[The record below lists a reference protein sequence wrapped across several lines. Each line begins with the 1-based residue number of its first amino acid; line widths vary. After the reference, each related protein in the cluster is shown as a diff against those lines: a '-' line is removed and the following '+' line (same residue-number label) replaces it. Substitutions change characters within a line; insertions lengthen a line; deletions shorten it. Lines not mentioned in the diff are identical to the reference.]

1 MLSGRSSR
9 LRKNRRKGTG
19 KPFPKDISQALRK
32 SEEKFSTAFR
42 ESPMALAVT
51 SAVDDRYIEIN
62 ETFEQIT
69 GWTRLEVIG
78 RTPYDIRLW
87 VNPEERI
94 AFVRRLLSGKPIRNL
109 EVRFRTKRGEIRTGL
124 GSAELIELD
133 GEPCALS
140 VIADITELKRTE
152 DKLRQSEM
160 RLVAEANALWQLSR
174 LSSVLWR
181 SKSLNEG
188 LKEMLSALIDL
199 MGAIKGNVALLSPER
214 GVLTVAVHSG
224 FEKEY
229 IDSFEEMC
237 RGNHSA
243 CSRAFRRRSRVI
255 IEDVETDEAYAPLRP
270 LARTA
275 GYRAVVST
283 PLIVGNDEPLGVIS
297 THFRAPHRPSEEV
310 QQRLDLYVQQAVAFI
325 QRHKAESAMRESEE
339 RFRRV
344 ANKAPVMIWMS
355 GTDKLCFYFNQPWL
369 EFTGRTLEE
378 EFGNGWAKGVHPED
392 FGRCLQI
399 YNDSFEK
406 REAFRM
412 EYRLRRHDG
421 EYRWV
426 IDSGVPRFDPDGSFA
441 GYIGSAIDVTERKQA
456 EMLISSVSQ
465 RLIEAQEQERRRIAR
480 ELHDDINQRIGL
492 LAVTVDRLEQQLP
505 LTAGE
510 VKLELGEV
518 SRQLADL
525 GKDVQAISHQ
535 LYSSKL
541 EYLGLTHSAASFC
554 REISEHQKVKIDF
567 FTEGVP
573 KHLRQDTSL
582 SLFRVLQESLQNAV
596 KHSGSHDFQVRLTRE
611 DDRIHLRVHDSGH
624 GFDPRESHKSGGIGL
639 ASMAE
644 RMKLVGGM
652 FSIES
657 TPGDGTTVHA
667 CAPMVLQAKSAGA
680 T

>member
-1 MLSGRSSR
+1 MRSGRSSR
-9 LRKNRRKGTG
+9 LPKSRRKGTS
-19 KPFPKDISQALRK
+19 KRFPKDISQALRK

-51 SAVDDRYIEIN
+51 SAVDDRYIEVN
-62 ETFEQIT
+62 ETFERIT
-69 GWTRLEVIG
+69 GWTRFEVVG
-78 RTPYDIRLW
+78 QTPYDIRLW
-87 VNPEERI
+87 VNAEERI
-94 AFVRRLLSGKPIRNL
+94 AFVRRLLSGEPIRNL
-109 EVRFRTKRGEIRTGL
+109 QVHFRTKTGGIRTAL
-124 GSAELIELD
+124 ASAELIELD

-152 DKLRQSEM
+152 DKLRQSEVQ
-160 RLVAEANALWQLSR
+160 LVAEANALWRLSR
-174 LSSVLWR
+174 LSSQLWR
-181 SKSLNEG
+181 SKGLNEG

-199 MGAIKGNVALLSPER
+199 MGATKGTVALLNQES
-214 GVLTVAVHSG
+214 GMLTVAVHSG

-229 IDSFEEMC
+229 IGSLEEMC

-255 IEDVETDEAYAPLRP
+255 IEDVEKDEAYTPLRP

-275 GYRAVVST
+275 GYRAVISM
-283 PLIVGNDEPLGVIS
+283 PLILGNDEPLGVIS
-297 THFRAPHRPSEEV
+297 THFPAPYRPSEEV
-310 QQRLDLYVQQAVAFI
+310 QRRLGLYVQQAVAFI

-355 GTDKLCFYFNQPWL
+355 GTDKLWFYFNEFWL

-378 EFGNGWAKGVHPED
+378 EFGSGWAKGVHPED
-392 FGRCLQI
+392 LDRCLQI

-421 EYRWV
+421 EYRWI
-426 IDSGVPRFDPDGSFA
+426 IDSGVPRFDQDANFA

-456 EMLISSVSQ
+456 EMLVSSVSQ

-480 ELHDDINQRIGL
+480 ELHDDINQRVGL

-541 EYLGLTHSAASFC
+541 EYLGLAPSAASFC
-554 REISEHQKVKIDF
+554 REISERQQVKIDF
-567 FTEGVP
+567 FTERVP
-573 KHLRQDTSL
+573 KDLRQDASL
-582 SLFRVLQESLQNAV
+582 SFFRVLQESLQNAV
-596 KHSGSHDFQVRLTRE
+596 KHSGSHDFQVRLTGE
-611 DDRIHLRVHDSGH
+611 DNWIHLSVHDSGH
-624 GFDPRESHKSGGIGL
+624 GFDPRKAQKSEGIGL

-644 RMKLVGGM
+644 RMKLVSGT

-657 TPGDGTTVHA
+657 TPEEGTTIHA
-667 CAPMVLQAKSAGA
+667 YAPMAQQAKSAGA